1 MDQFFQILKDANPEA
16 VSSLEADTTHRD
28 ITELLPRVV
37 EDLETDQLT
46 ERASQKLTRLMGRS
60 TRANR
65 DLRDFMLSLRD
76 NFQVCQERD
85 PITHERIPEL
95 LRCVVEDEQ
104 NGHKYCYNILSL
116 LEIIAQPHRNM
127 FMNGLGLADLF
138 SHNIEHRNPLTN
150 VSLTTTQ
157 MQKVLTTAAK
167 LYFLLEFLS

>member
-1 MDQFFQILKDANPEA
+1 MD
-16 VSSLEADTTHRD
+16 ADGFHRD
-28 ITELLPRVV
+28 ILELLPHVV

-85 PITHERIPEL
+85 PVTYEKIPEL

-127 FMNGLGLADLF
+127 SMNGQGLGDLVN
-138 SHNIEHRNPLTN
+138 HNIVHRNPLTN
-150 VSLTTTQ
+150 IPLTKTQ
-157 MQKVLTTAAK
+157 MEKILINAGQ